1 MIHDAIE
8 FLKTV
13 LNSYLVQKIP
23 DSTASGPKVDYPK
36 IDTDPPTFN
45 LRTVNLLL
53 LNLEEER
60 LNRTANPFVQVNPDG
75 SQNTVSPPLH
85 LSLTLLFS
93 AKFTDYQAA
102 LKHLSYTMQF
112 FQAHPVFMR
121 GEFPALP
128 NDVDKLTLEYLSL
141 NNTQKNEIWSSLK
154 VAYLPSVAYRLKM
167 MVYQEDNLDLS
178 TEITQVNN
186 QNSLLQ

>member
-1 MIHDAIE
+1 MIHDTIE

-13 LNSYLVQKIP
+13 LNDYLVQKIP
-23 DSTASGPKVDYPK
+23 DATATGPRVDYPK
-36 IDTDPPTFN
+36 IDNDPPTFN

-60 LNRTANPFVQVNPDG
+60 INRPANPYLQMNPDG
-75 SQNTVSPPLH
+75 SQNTVNPPLS

-93 AKFTDYQAA
+93 SKFADYQAA
-102 LKHLSYTMQF
+102 LKHLSYTLQF
-112 FQAHPVFMR
+112 FQTYPVFTHSS
-121 GEFPALP
+121 FPSLP
-128 NDVDKLTLEYLSL
+128 TDVDKLTMEYLSL

-154 VAYLPSVAYRLKM
+154 VAYLPSVVYRLKM
-167 MVYQEDNLDLS
+167 MVYQEDRPDLS